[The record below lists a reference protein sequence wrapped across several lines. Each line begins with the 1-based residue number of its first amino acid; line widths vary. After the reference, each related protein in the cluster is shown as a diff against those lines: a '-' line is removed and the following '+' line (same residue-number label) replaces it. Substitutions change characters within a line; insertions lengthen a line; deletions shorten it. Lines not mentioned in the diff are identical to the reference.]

1 MSDVLERYKKADYPL
16 PPHNLSWRLYGA
28 GLENLGRNGKPVR
41 LEMPDIGPGEL
52 LARVDAVGLCFS
64 DVKLISQGPKHPRVS
79 GRDLLNDPTV
89 PGHEA
94 SLTIVKVGED
104 LRDRFHVGE
113 RYLIQ
118 ADVFY
123 KGVSMAFGYVQR
135 GALQQFTI
143 IGREIIDGDEGCYLL
158 PVRGSDGYAEV
169 ALSEPW
175 ACVVAAYRI
184 THREALKPRGTAWFV
199 AADPGYAQKCSLGNV
214 FSDEGAPRRVLLS
227 GLSGA
232 LYDQLVAESAKRG
245 FELIDVDAVGG
256 GRSAGD
262 TGGAAGAGCGA
273 GGLEPDRLAGE
284 YGVTQGFDDIVVL
297 GVPAPEFVEQASK
310 HLANGGI
317 FAIIATSPM
326 ARRVQIDVGR
336 VHYDGLHFVGT
347 PSGSVA
353 DAYKMQRSSQLKDG
367 GSAWIIGAGGPMGQM
382 HAQVSVSGTSGPALV
397 LATDIDDERL
407 SEVEARFGEMASAK
421 GTRMVTLN
429 PKKVD
434 STEFDNTV
442 AELTGSGKFDD
453 VVVMVPVPALIEQ
466 GADFVAGG
474 GVLNIFAGVPRG
486 TMAGLDISAVYLNGT
501 RWVGSS
507 GSRISD
513 LQYTLEQT
521 QKGELSPNHSVAA
534 IGGVNAAAEGIRAV
548 KEGLFPGKIVIFP
561 QLVDLPLI
569 PLPRMA
575 EYLPN
580 VAEKL
585 TPAGM
590 WTKEAEDELLRSH
603 LKL

>member
-1 MSDVLERYKKADYPL
+1 MSDVLERYQKADYPL
-16 PPHNLSWRLYGA
+16 PQYNLSWRLYGA

-143 IGREIIDGDEGCYLL
+143 IGKEIIEGDEGCYLL
-158 PVRGSDGYAEV
+158 PVRDSDGYAEV

-184 THREALKPRGTAWFV
+184 THREALKPNGTAWFV
-199 AADPGYAQKCSLGNV
+199 SADPDYAQRCSLGNV
-214 FSDEGAPRRVLLS
+214 FSDEGAPSKVLVS

-232 LYDQLVAESAKRG
+232 LYDQLVAESVKRG
-245 FELIDVDAVGG
+245 FELIDVGGLGDADSVGG
-256 GRSAGD
+256 ADGRGD
-262 TGGAAGAGCGA
+262 LGVGSE
-273 GGLEPDRLAGE
+273 LDRLAGE
-284 YGVTQGFDDIVVL
+284 YGAGQGFDDIVVL
-297 GVPAPEFVEQASK
+297 GVPAPEFVEHASR

-347 PSGSVA
+347 QSGSIA

-367 GSAWIIGAGGPMGQM
+367 GNAWIIGAGGPMGQM
-382 HAQVSVSGTSGPALV
+382 HTQVAVSGKPGPALV

-407 SEVEARFGEMASAK
+407 SEIEDRFGEMASERR
-421 GTRMVTLN
+421 TQLLTLN
-429 PKKVD
+429 PKTLDPKG
-434 STEFDNTV
+434 FDNAV

-453 VVVMVPVPALIEQ
+453 VVVMAPVPALIEQ
-466 GADFVAGG
+466 GADFVADG

-486 TMAGLDISAVYLNGT
+486 TIANLDISAVYLHGT

-548 KEGLFPGKIVIFP
+548 KEGSFPGKIVIWP

-569 PLPRMA
+569 PLPRLA

-580 VAEKL
+580 VAAKL
-585 TPAGM
+585 TPSGM
-590 WTKEAEDELLRSH
+590 WTKEAEDELLRSQ
-603 LKL
+603 LRL